1 VRFRLSL
8 LMFLQYAA
16 PGAFLPLYSVYLQ
29 KLGYDPFT
37 VGCFCATQGF
47 ASVLCPL
54 VAGQVAD
61 RWFPAERCL
70 AVCSFFAGAVMWLV
84 AGMTAATPAWALFA
98 ATLAYWLLTVPILV
112 LGTAVCFAHL
122 KDPTR
127 EYGRVRL
134 WGTVGWMVQGW
145 LALSAQ
151 FCLPWLTQADCTRV
165 LFRIGGA
172 LAFVLSAYALTLPA
186 TRPRPSPPPLSPE
199 GRGVGVRGAAPVAA
213 LRALRNWPF
222 FVYCACMFGLCVT
235 TPFMTQGAPL
245 VLKGHAIS
253 ECWLGP
259 TLSLAQATEVLSLA
273 VLPLALFRFGVR
285 GTMLVGL
292 GAWTASLG
300 AFALGG
306 PRELVVGALAFN
318 GLCISGFFVAGQVF
332 VNRHAGPDVR
342 ASVQAL
348 LTFVNGLGML
358 AGNVLVGVL
367 RHGTGDELPRTFTVG
382 AAIMAA
388 LVLLFL
394 FGFRERRPAAHTAEP
409 QPHPLA
415 HATLKRLQA
424 PASRST
430 RAAPS
435 VK

>member
-1 VRFRLSL
+1 
-8 LMFLQYAA
+8 MFLQYAA

-186 TRPRPSPPPLSPE
+186 TRPRPSPPPLSPQ

>member
-16 PGAFLPLYSVYLQ
+16 PSAFLPLYSVYLQ

-54 VAGQVAD
+54 IAGQVAD
-61 RWFPAERCL
+61 RWWPAERCL

-84 AGMTAATPAWALFA
+84 AGMTAATPAWMLFT
-98 ATLAYWLLTVPILV
+98 ATLAYWLLTVPILL
-112 LGTAVCFAHL
+112 LGAAICFAHV

-145 LALSAQ
+145 LALAAQ
-151 FCLPWLTQADCTRV
+151 ACLPWLTQADCTRV
-165 LFRIGGA
+165 LFRIGGG

-186 TRPRPSPPPLSPE
+186 TPPQKVHLS
-199 GRGVGVRGAAPVAA
+199 RAAPVAA
-213 LRALRNWPF
+213 VRVLRSRPF
-222 FVYCACMFGLCVT
+222 FVYCVCMFGLCVT
-235 TPFMTQGAPL
+235 TPVMTQGAPL
-245 VLKGHAIS
+245 VLKAHGVS

-259 TLSLAQATEVLSLA
+259 TLSLAQLTEVLA
-273 VLPLALFRFGVR
+273 LALLPVALWRFGVR

-292 GAWTASLG
+292 GAWMASLC

-306 PRELVVGALAFN
+306 PRELVVGSLAFN

-332 VNRHAGPDVR
+332 VNRHAGPGVR

-348 LTFVNGLGML
+348 LTFVNGLGVL
-358 AGNVLVGVL
+358 VGNVLVGIL
-367 RHGTGDELPRTFTVG
+367 RHGQGDELPRTFTVG
-382 AAIMAA
+382 AGIMAA
-388 LVLLFL
+388 LLLLFL
-394 FGFRERRPAAHTAEP
+394 VGFRERKPAEARPAEP
-409 QPHPLA
+409 PAPRPSRA
-415 HATLKRLQA
+415 ALKRLKA
-424 PASRST
+424 PSRST

-435 VK
+435 LNETAV

>member
-1 VRFRLSL
+1 VRLRLSL

-47 ASVLCPL
+47 AAVLCPL
-54 VAGQVAD
+54 LAGQVAD

-98 ATLAYWLLTVPILV
+98 ATLAYWLLSVPILV

-122 KDPTR
+122 KDPAR

-145 LALSAQ
+145 LALAAQ

-186 TRPRPSPPPLSPE
+186 TRPQKAHASR
-199 GRGVGVRGAAPVAA
+199 AAPVAA
-213 LRALRNWPF
+213 LKVLRSWPF
-222 FVYCACMFGLCVT
+222 FVYCACTFGLCVT

-259 TLSLAQATEVLSLA
+259 TLSLAQATEAVSLA
-273 VLPLALFRFGVR
+273 LLPVALWRFGVR

-332 VNRHAGPDVR
+332 VNRHAGPEVR

-358 AGNVLVGVL
+358 VGNVLVGVL

-394 FGFRERRPAAHTAEP
+394 FGFRERKPAAHSAGLP
-409 QPHPLA
+409 PPPSRA
-415 HATLKRLQA
+415 ALKRLQA
-424 PASRST
+424 PPSRST
-430 RAAPS
+430 RGAPS
-435 VK
+435 LK